1 MASKLPPESY
11 VALAAVAW
19 ADGRM
24 SKNEA
29 QGLLHAA
36 KTLGLDEVELAVVE
50 KATKEKVELSAFD
63 AEKLSAWQR
72 LFTYGIASW
81 LSRLDGVQNA
91 EELDSLRD
99 LAGKLASTDIT
110 DFKLRSAAAVAF
122 DVAMMPEGR
131 RPDRYDFGAL
141 EAKLKERLPTVK
153 E

>member
-1 MASKLPPESY
+1 MAKLPPESY

-50 KATKEKVELSAFD
+50 KATKEKVDLSAFD
-63 AEKLSAWQR
+63 ADKLSSWQR
-72 LFTYGIASW
+72 LYTYGIASW
-81 LSRLDGVQNA
+81 LSRLDGVTNA

-99 LAGKLASTDIT
+99 LATKLGSVDVT

-131 RPDRYDFGAL
+131 RPDRYDFAAL
-141 EAKLKERLPTVK
+141 EAKLKERLPTIK